1 MAEITVLKIAPGKHP
16 AKTKLQ
22 STIEAFNRAV
32 SVGAVEIGKACT
44 KKMEKDIYIL
54 YNYYGCL
61 DELPGNRQ
69 VNGEI
74 ITGTFYVLGATQ
86 GYRPRSLTP
95 HEIERYSSLFW
106 EPEVYSDTD
115 IIKNSMDMLYDSLVE
130 LEKL

>member
-16 AKTKLQ
+16 TKTKLQ
-22 STIEAFNRAV
+22 STIDAFNHAV
-32 SVGAVEIGKACT
+32 SAGATEIGKACS
-44 KKMEKDIYIL
+44 KRIEKDIYIL

-61 DELPGNRQ
+61 DELAGNRK

-74 ITGTFYVLGATQ
+74 IAGTFYVLGAIQ
-86 GYRPRSLTP
+86 GFRPRSLTP
-95 HEIERYSSLFW
+95 EEIEKYTSLFW

-115 IIKNSMDMLYDSLVE
+115 MIKNSMDMLYDSLLE

>member
-1 MAEITVLKIAPGKHP
+1 
-16 AKTKLQ
+16 
-22 STIEAFNRAV
+22 
-32 SVGAVEIGKACT
+32 
-44 KKMEKDIYIL
+44 MEKDIYIL

-61 DELPGNRQ
+61 DELPGNRR

-74 ITGTFYVLGATQ
+74 ITGTFFVLGATQ

>member
-22 STIEAFNRAV
+22 STIDAFNHAV
-32 SVGAVEIGKACT
+32 SAGATEIGKACS
-44 KKMEKDIYIL
+44 KRIEKDIYIL

-61 DELPGNRQ
+61 DELAGNRK

-74 ITGTFYVLGATQ
+74 IAGTFYVLGAIQ
-86 GYRPRSLTP
+86 GFRPRSLTP
-95 HEIERYSSLFW
+95 EEIEKYTSLFW

-115 IIKNSMDMLYDSLVE
+115 MIKNSMDMLYDSLLE